1 MRLKLYKENIIVV
14 GRKEPKESYDLN
26 TATMEGDA
34 SAYDQSDA
42 TGFIRLNALR
52 LKIRA
57 ALKKGSRSKMKGQSL
72 SDLDEI

>member
-1 MRLKLYKENIIVV
+1 
-14 GRKEPKESYDLN
+14 
-26 TATMEGDA
+26 
-34 SAYDQSDA
+34 
-42 TGFIRLNALR
+42 LR